1 MHSDAIRAAREGE
14 TRVAREGETRVA
26 SRGGADP
33 VTRGFPLSRE
43 VARRA
48 GGYLHDL
55 APTASPAPYYGGFP
69 MDCSTLTIA
78 RGRTP
83 RRVREHPPSRPGG
96 PARGADPKTLAASV
110 LAQHGTTY
118 SAEAGITLRDK
129 PAPLFQLL
137 VLSALFTAP
146 ILPSAVVA
154 SADQLFAAGWRTP
167 QRLLASTLQQ
177 RVNALDRG
185 GYRQRDQSS
194 ARFLGETAAWLQDQY
209 GGDLRRVRR
218 LARGDLP
225 QMRRLLLGS
234 P

>member
-1 MHSDAIRAAREGE
+1 
-14 TRVAREGETRVA
+14 
-26 SRGGADP
+26 
-33 VTRGFPLSRE
+33 
-43 VARRA
+43 
-48 GGYLHDL
+48 
-55 APTASPAPYYGGFP
+55 

-83 RRVREHPPSRPGG
+83 RPVREHPPSRPGG
-96 PARGADPKTLAASV
+96 PARGPDPKTLAASV